1 MNLMSLKSLSTWIHL
16 LSMIGTFGALLFYQF
31 GLSRAQRDDLDL
43 ARRLGRVCNLL
54 IGIGF
59 VAGLAGYYFTMKI
72 SGGGVPGRFHMTVG
86 VKFILLLGIGAC
98 LGVGG
103 AMHKKGNTELA
114 SHLRWGAL
122 GLLALAAFLGEW
134 WL

>member
-1 MNLMSLKSLSTWIHL
+1 MNLMALKSASTWIHL

-31 GLSRAQRDDLDL
+31 GLSRAQRNDADL

-54 IGIGF
+54 IAIGF
-59 VAGLAGYYFTMKI
+59 VAGVAGYYFTMKI
-72 SGGGVPGRFHMTVG
+72 SSGAVPARFHTTVG

-103 AMHKKGNTELA
+103 AMHKKGNTATA
-114 SHLRWGAL
+114 SQLRWAAL
-122 GLLALAAFLGEW
+122 ALLALAAFLGEW
-134 WL
+134 L